1 MEEKMTEEKLA
12 DILQSL
18 VMCNCVD
25 VDEEDRSFARVEE
38 VMTIENSPYATT
50 VAEKGIY
57 LTMPNG
63 QRFLVYVKEN

>member
-1 MEEKMTEEKLA
+1 MEEKMTEGKLA

-25 VDEEDRSFARVEE
+25 VDEEDRCFAKVEE
-38 VMTIENSPYATT
+38 VMTIENSPYSTT
-50 VAEKGIY
+50 VPEKGIY

>member
-1 MEEKMTEEKLA
+1 MEEKMTEGKLA

-25 VDEEDRSFARVEE
+25 VDEEDRCFARVEE
-38 VMTIENSPYATT
+38 VMTIEYSPYSTT
-50 VAEKGIY
+50 VPEKGIY